1 MTVETIYSAG
11 AIGSY
16 SKTTDATTVLV
27 KRRRKHRAR
36 RLEWGDFRTS
46 HARLDDGVVA
56 LHTVMLPIHLWRANN
71 LFEKEEEEECLVGG
85 GVGLQT
91 ALPLHRIHQAT
102 FKPSFNP

>member
-1 MTVETIYSAG
+1 
-11 AIGSY
+11 
-16 SKTTDATTVLV
+16 
-27 KRRRKHRAR
+27 
-36 RLEWGDFRTS
+36 
-46 HARLDDGVVA
+46 
-56 LHTVMLPIHLWRANN
+56 MLPIHLWRANN